1 MKTILHTKEQGL
13 RVHKLAKLGGLVVL
27 AGLENIDPALL
38 LGAFLELAAQL
49 PRLGLQHVTRLRNNG
64 LQKLSERKKEKPVYQ
79 QQATHTL
86 LLKEATLKLDEIKKL
101 ITRLGGKIP
110 ALEKDIVPE
119 LYRLMR

>member
-13 RVHKLAKLGGLVVL
+13 RVHKLAKLGGLVAL

-49 PRLGLQHVTRLRNNG
+49 SRLGLQHVTRLRHNG
-64 LQKLSERKKEKPVYQ
+64 LQKLSERKKEKHAYQ

-101 ITRLGGKIP
+101 IIRLGGKVP
-110 ALEKDIVPE
+110 VLEKDIVPE